1 MKEYFVCN
9 IEMMDSPFIA
19 KARRLTEEEK
29 IHCAEWFK
37 EKGFVPVEE
46 IIYLKNVS
54 NIEVSSLLGD
64 RKSDG
69 SFLSSSG
76 MAYVIDVETYDRLLK
91 MDKENKELKEKQEVE
106 DQIKKYSEIIRKCE
120 AADKLYTTDEAIDA
134 RRKYNNLYNEGGFGY
149 VPEYHTIDEYKNAKE
164 MLNRLIKWNER
175 IISKEKVLKAYKLN
189 MRQKWYFSIPNDI
202 KSDTE

>member
-164 MLNRLIKWNER
+164 MLNRLIK
-175 IISKEKVLKAYKLN
+175 
-189 MRQKWYFSIPNDI
+189 
-202 KSDTE
+202 